1 VWCFYCSPY
10 HILLWITIVQFLK
23 NFNLILNYFFFAQL
37 GHFETQS
44 EFNCIIL
51 VRDGLIERKIIE
63 VKQVADWKFKS
74 KFNLSPLSFLSIR
87 WFVSWILQNSILVP
101 NFILLIFWLEER
113 EEVIGFMYKRENVYW
128 WGILPLKRSFLC
140 KMVSYDERS

>member
-1 VWCFYCSPY
+1 MWCFYCSPY

-23 NFNLILNYFFFAQL
+23 IFNLILNFFFAQL
-37 GHFETQS
+37 GHFETKS

-113 EEVIGFMYKRENVYW
+113 EEVIGFLYKRENVYW
-128 WGILPLKRSFLC
+128 WGILPPKWSFLC